1 MADELET
8 MTPNGLNYTGPS
20 MNPTLKAGD
29 GLTVVP
35 YGNRKI
41 NIGDVVVFFHPE
53 GNRNVVHRVVAV
65 DSQGIRTRG
74 DNNINIDPWVL
85 RPDDIIGRV
94 VAAQRKNKST
104 TIHGGT
110 WGRIFAPAL
119 WTIKQVNLTVS
130 RILHPVY
137 HRLAGSGFFIKFIRF
152 LPKTQ
157 VLSFNWPGGTEVQL
171 LMGNRVIGRRLSEKG
186 HWQITRPFRLFVD
199 EDSLPK

>member
-1 MADELET
+1 MTGELET
-8 MTPNGLNYTGPS
+8 MAPSDMNYTGPS

-29 GLTVVP
+29 GLSVIP

-41 NIGDVVVFFHPE
+41 RIGDVIVFRDPTRNH
-53 GNRNVVHRVVAV
+53 NVVHRIVAV
-65 DSQGIRTRG
+65 DSQNIRTRG
-74 DNNINIDPWVL
+74 DNNTNIDPWVL
-85 RPDDIIGRV
+85 RPDDIIGCV
-94 VAAQRKNKST
+94 VSAQRKNKST

-110 WGRIFAPAL
+110 WGRIFAPAF
-119 WTIKQVNLTVS
+119 WTIKKVDLAVS

-152 LPKTQ
+152 FPKTHC
-157 VLSFNWPGGTEVQL
+157 LSFNRPGGTELQL
-171 LMGNRVIGRRLSEKG
+171 LMGNRVIGRRLPEKD